1 MRARSNRIVNLIVAI
16 IFLLGSIL
24 VYSFIDYGRSTIDLY
39 LKVTV
44 PTDDIYQVFY
54 DTGMGFNEADS
65 VRLDVKR
72 SEGYQNLKFAIPGN
86 IQKVRIDLG
95 MAPGTLELKSI
106 TFKANFHNITWDASR
121 IYASNPAL
129 IQIEPMTLVNER
141 LQITMTGND
150 PHLVLNQLDPKFG
163 KLKDHSLLDA
173 LFYAAFVLSSV
184 ALFILLQVTNTTLR
198 FKSIA
203 VNRAVLSSAFV
214 FLLAVPVFG
223 GLILNQKQVNGE
235 NRILVT
241 NPFLHLNDMSFRGFT
256 GQFESFI
263 NDHFAFRDRLI
274 RWNND
279 IKVKW
284 LGMSSVDKV
293 IIGKSGWL
301 FYNGDGSIEDYQG
314 LETFSDEQ
322 LQSIRDNLEERKQWL
337 AAQGIEFYVAVAPN
351 KNTIYPEYLPGY
363 IRKGQNITRLDQLLA
378 YLRSN
383 SDIEVIDLRPTLLEH
398 KSDGQLYR
406 KNDTHWNELGAFYGY
421 EKIIAEVRQDLP
433 GIEPLSI
440 HDFKVNST
448 ASSGDLSTMLMI
460 DGEISDDYLALEP
473 VSGREVENYTKQAE
487 PYPDS
492 PDTIITMAPG
502 LPADSYT
509 LLMFRDSFAIN
520 MTPYL
525 SRNFKRSVYVWNHHF
540 DANIIKEEHPDV
552 VIHELVERFL
562 DQLLFPNPDEMRGS
576 EDKNL

>member
-1 MRARSNRIVNLIVAI
+1 MRARSNRIVNLIAAI
-16 IFLLGSIL
+16 VFLLGSIL
-24 VYSFIDYGRSTIDLY
+24 IYSFIDKGRPTIDLY

-44 PTDDIYQVFY
+44 PADDIYQVFY
-54 DTGMGFNEADS
+54 DIGIGFNEADS
-65 VRLDVKR
+65 ARLEVKK

-86 IQKVRIDLG
+86 AQKVRIDLG
-95 MAPGTLELKSI
+95 MAPGTLELKGI
-106 TFKANFHNITWDASR
+106 AFKANLHRITWDASR
-121 IYASNPAL
+121 INASNPAL
-129 IQIEPMTLVNER
+129 NQIEPMTLVNDG

-150 PHLVLNQLDPKFG
+150 PQLVLNQLGPEFG
-163 KLKDHSLLDA
+163 KLKDHSLMDT

-184 ALFILLQVTNTTLR
+184 ALFFILQLTNATLR

-214 FLLAVPVFG
+214 FLLVVPVFG
-223 GLILNQKQVNGE
+223 GLILNQKQADVE
-235 NRILVT
+235 NRTLAT
-241 NPFLHLNDMSFRGFT
+241 NPFLHLSDLSFREFT

-274 RWNND
+274 RWNNE

-284 LGMSSVDKV
+284 LGMSSVDQV
-293 IIGKSGWL
+293 IIGKDGWL

-314 LETFSDEQ
+314 LETFSDKQ
-322 LQSIRDNLEERKQWL
+322 LQTIRDNLEERKRWL
-337 AAQGIEFYVAVAPN
+337 AAQGIEFYVTVAPD

-363 IRKGQNITRLDQLLA
+363 IRKGQNGTRLDQLLA

-383 SDIEVIDLRPTLLEH
+383 SDIEVIDLRTTLLEH
-398 KSDGQLYR
+398 KSDGQLYH

-448 ASSGDLSTMLMI
+448 SSSGDLSKMLMI
-460 DGEISDDYLALEP
+460 DGEISDDYLTLEP
-473 VSGREVENYTKQAE
+473 VSGSKVENYTMQAE

-492 PDTIITMAPG
+492 PDTIITTAPG

-509 LLMFRDSFAIN
+509 LLMFRDSFTVN
-520 MTPYL
+520 MIPYL
-525 SRNFKRSVYVWNHHF
+525 SRNFKRSVHVWNHNF
-540 DANIIKEEHPDV
+540 DTNIIKEEHPDV

-562 DQLLFPNPDEMRGS
+562 DQLLFPNPDEMRGN
-576 EDKNL
+576 ERK